1 MISSSLIGVVSQ
13 RLARRNC
20 PHCRDTYTPT
30 QEILKEFFKDP
41 PSDIKWVKG
50 YGCQKCHH
58 TGFKGRIALAELW
71 EPNHQDILLIN
82 KKAPMEDL
90 KISAKNSTIPIISE
104 AIAKLKDGET
114 TLDEL
119 VRVLPYSFIEDYRQ
133 SL

>member
-1 MISSSLIGVVSQ
+1 M
-13 RLARRNC
+13 
-20 PHCRDTYTPT
+20 
-30 QEILKEFFKDP
+30 
-41 PSDIKWVKG
+41 
-50 YGCQKCHH
+50 
-58 TGFKGRIALAELW
+58 AELW